1 MPESNFKQ
9 RYDMD
14 APVPAETAAAE
25 WEKLTGVEGAERGN
39 DATSLTSEGYEAYRP
54 TGRVWAKRVTKE
66 DIEQWFPKQ
75 KFVASWGEP
84 MAVDEND
91 MIAVPWPNGGE
102 IYRIE
107 RVAFQQTYAPVSTSS
122 SVATEDQDAA
132 SEDVEE
138 PDVTAEEPAQAVRA
152 ESPSPE
158 VVQDLSP
165 PPSGKAAE
173 ELAPVVTPA
182 EAPCPDVI
190 PPRFI
195 SATKGNIKKAK
206 VRWEDTKAWREKNE
220 VDSIYAQPHPNFDKI
235 KVV

>member
-1 MPESNFKQ
+1 
-9 RYDMD
+9 MD

-54 TGRVWAKRVTKE
+54 TGRVWAKLVTKE

-152 ESPSPE
+152 ESPSP
-158 VVQDLSP
+158 D
-165 PPSGKAAE
+165 
-173 ELAPVVTPA
+173 
-182 EAPCPDVI
+182 
-190 PPRFI
+190 PREF
-195 SATKGNIKKAK
+195 
-206 VRWEDTKAWREKNE
+206 
-220 VDSIYAQPHPNFDKI
+220 
-235 KVV
+235 